1 MGCCCITGSSCRKLL
16 RLNTKNRQLIILSL
30 TPNPFFMEFQLI
42 DHDYI
47 QLNQLLKL
55 LGLVDTG
62 GEANQRIVDGEVIV
76 NKEVEYQKRKKLRP
90 GDSVLFNKVT
100 IVVK

>member
-1 MGCCCITGSSCRKLL
+1 MDFE
-16 RLNTKNRQLIILSL
+16 LS
-30 TPNPFFMEFQLI
+30 

-62 GEANQRIVDGEVIV
+62 GEANQRIVDGEVLV
-76 NKEVEYQKRKKLRP
+76 NNVIEYQKRKKLRS
-90 GDSVLFNKVT
+90 GDVIFFDKKKIT
-100 IVVK
+100 IK

>member
-1 MGCCCITGSSCRKLL
+1 
-16 RLNTKNRQLIILSL
+16 
-30 TPNPFFMEFQLI
+30 MEFELTG
-42 DHDYI
+42 HEYI

-55 LGLVDTG
+55 LGLVETG

-90 GDSVLFNKVT
+90 GD
-100 IVVK
+100 VVVFMKKSILIK

>member
-1 MGCCCITGSSCRKLL
+1 MDFE
-16 RLNTKNRQLIILSL
+16 LS
-30 TPNPFFMEFQLI
+30 

-62 GEANQRIVDGEVIV
+62 GEANQRIVDGEVLV
-76 NKEVEYQKRKKLRP
+76 NNEIEYQKRKKLRS
-90 GDSVLFNKVT
+90 GDVILFDKKK
-100 IVVK
+100 ILIK